1 MTSPRRSGPPSD
13 APRSQLQG
21 ALLIGVAVLI
31 GVVLLAR
38 GFGQEGGLLEAE
50 SPVTTTTVATQPNG
64 ASTTTTVAARPPAQV
79 KVLVANGTGQAG
91 VAGAKASELT
101 SKGYTAVDTANAAST
116 ATSVIYYAQG
126 YEQEAA
132 AVAQA
137 LSIPASAVAALPTP
151 PPFDIRNS
159 NVIVVIGTDQA

>member
-38 GFGQEGGLLEAE
+38 GFGQEGGLLETEAPATTTTAAPQQNG
-50 SPVTTTTVATQPNG
+50 STTTTTVAP
-64 ASTTTTVAARPPAQV
+64 RPPAQV

-91 VAGAKASELT
+91 VAGTKASTLS
-101 SKGYTAVDTANAAST
+101 SKGYTTVDTANAPAT
-116 ATSVIYYAQG
+116 PTSVIYYAQG

-132 AVAQA
+132 AVAEA
-137 LSIPASAVAALPTP
+137 LSIPASAVAALPSP

-159 NVIVVIGTDQA
+159 NVIVVIGSDQA